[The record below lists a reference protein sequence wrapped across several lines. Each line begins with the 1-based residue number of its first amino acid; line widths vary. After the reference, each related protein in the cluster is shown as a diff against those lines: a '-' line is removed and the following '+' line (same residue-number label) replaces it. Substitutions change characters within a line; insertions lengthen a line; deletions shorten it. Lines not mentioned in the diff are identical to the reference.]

1 MAWRRSLV
9 VRRLHSIISR
19 SACRAHF
26 PDIPRRGKGARRQT
40 RAALAE
46 RVITGAWRDVM
57 KPQPIPIAK
66 TASGAGVVFSHE
78 ERERHVYIVG
88 KSGSGKSTTLFNL
101 AMGDIRSGEGVAV
114 IDPHGDLAEDIL
126 DAIPRSRINDVCYLD
141 AGETEYPIGFNPAT
155 KIAPER
161 RALAASGIVAA
172 FKHLWSDSW
181 GPRLEH
187 FLYHGVAA
195 LISREHATLIDLARL
210 YTDDRF
216 RDRVVARVTDSETL
230 RFWIEEFPSYT
241 KALRSEA
248 IAPILNK
255 VGQIAASP
263 QLRLV
268 LGQVAP
274 RFDLAFAMNNRRIL
288 IANLAKGTIGE
299 QAANLLGSLLVS
311 HLQLNAMER
320 GALPPVQRIPF
331 FAHVDEFQ
339 TFSSDAFAS
348 LLSEARK
355 FALHFCLANQ
365 FTDQLSKVVRSAVIG
380 NAGTLIVFRVGSTNS
395 ELLSPEFRPMDAGA
409 LADQEPFTAWLRR
422 GVGRDRIFVEPKLYE
437 HLGTTAVI
445 REQSRQRFGRSRGA
459 IERQRQIRF

>member
-1 MAWRRSLV
+1 MQ
-9 VRRLHSIISR
+9 
-19 SACRAHF
+19 
-26 PDIPRRGKGARRQT
+26 PKPYP
-40 RAALAE
+40 LAM
-46 RVITGAWRDVM
+46 T
-57 KPQPIPIAK
+57 
-66 TASGAGVVFSHE
+66 SYGAGVVLLRE

-88 KSGSGKSTTLFNL
+88 KSGSGKSTFLFNL
-101 AMGDIRSGEGVAV
+101 AMSDIVAGEGVAV

-126 DAIPRSRINDVCYLD
+126 DAIPRSRINEVCYLD
-141 AGETEYPIGFNPAT
+141 AGETEYPAGFNSAT
-155 KIAPER
+155 KIAPAR

-216 RDRVVARVTDSETL
+216 RDRVVTHVTDPETL
-230 RFWIEEFPSYT
+230 RFWLEEFPSYT
-241 KALRSEA
+241 KSLRAEA
-248 IAPILNK
+248 IAPVLNK

-263 QLRLV
+263 HLRLI
-268 LGQVAP
+268 LGQIAP
-274 RFDLAFAMNNRRIL
+274 RFDLAFAMNNRRIV

-311 HLQLNAMER
+311 HLQLIAMER
-320 GALPPVQRIPF
+320 AALAPQDRVPF
-331 FAHVDEFQ
+331 FVHVDEFQ

-355 FALHFCLANQ
+355 FATHFCLANQ
-365 FTDQLSKVVRSAVIG
+365 YTDQLSNAVRSAVIG
-380 NAGTLIVFRVGSTNS
+380 NAGTLVVFRVGSHDA
-395 ELLSPEFRPMDAGA
+395 ELLAPEFRPMEAGG

-422 GVGRDRIFVEPKLYE
+422 GIGRDRIFAEPKLYE
-437 HLGTTAVI
+437 PLGTAELI
-445 REQSRQRFGRSRGA
+445 REQSRQRFGRPRAA
-459 IERQRQIRF
+459 IERQRRMRF